1 MSLALLPPCSN
12 KYNLFLES
20 INSGRA
26 NEVWFH
32 RLTTFVS
39 LELQKKSHPF
49 VILKTRFSLHYDHQK
64 YIISPPRLEEMTSP
78 KLFTLIVLTRSLSG
92 KLYQILTS
100 TPGNDLADN
109 AKKDFAMED
118 ITLLEL
124 KSKTTLINDAK
135 CLENLNLKNLKVIE
149 LLRQFKRFY
158 KEINLV

>member
-1 MSLALLPPCSN
+1 
-12 KYNLFLES
+12 
-20 INSGRA
+20 
-26 NEVWFH
+26 
-32 RLTTFVS
+32 
-39 LELQKKSHPF
+39 
-49 VILKTRFSLHYDHQK
+49 
-64 YIISPPRLEEMTSP
+64 MTSP
-78 KLFTLIVLTRSLSG
+78 KWFTLTVLTRSLSG

-135 CLENLNLKNLKVIE
+135 CLENLNLKNLKAIE